1 MSCLTIGMKLFALCL
16 SILKGTLNRQVGVSF
31 LHSRKNPQTT
41 RVQRKQ
47 WLKKMLLLKMPTQEV
62 VVKVI
67 SLNIDSNVNVE
78 GKGKTSS
85 LNMADKAPE
94 KLEQEQLDELDHI

>member
-1 MSCLTIGMKLFALCL
+1 
-16 SILKGTLNRQVGVSF
+16 
-31 LHSRKNPQTT
+31 
-41 RVQRKQ
+41 
-47 WLKKMLLLKMPTQEV
+47 MLLLKMPTQEV